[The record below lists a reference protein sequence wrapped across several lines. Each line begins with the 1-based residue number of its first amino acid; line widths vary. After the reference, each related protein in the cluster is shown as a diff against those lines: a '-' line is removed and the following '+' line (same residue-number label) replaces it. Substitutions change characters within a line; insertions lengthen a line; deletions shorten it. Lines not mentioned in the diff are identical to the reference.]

1 MKTRRWLTAEP
12 DFAEAR
18 ALSAACGF
26 TPLAAATLCARGIT
40 TPEAAEAFLNPPGL
54 YDPYLL
60 AGMDTAVKVIRTAVR
75 EKKKIVVFGDY
86 DVDGI
91 TATCVLTDYLCS
103 AGADCAYYIP
113 DRLSEGY
120 GLNCAALGRLHE
132 KGAELIV
139 TVDSGITAHEEAAYA
154 ASIGLRMVITDHHEC
169 HEERPAAEAV
179 VNPKRPDCTY
189 PFRELAGVGVAF
201 KLVAALMGS
210 QGKALARY
218 ADLVA
223 LGTVADVMPIVGE
236 NRLIVAEGLRRLAA
250 PRSPGLEMLLREA
263 GMKGKKLTSG
273 TISYVL
279 APRINAAGRL
289 GNASLAAELFLTR
302 DPGRAQQLAA
312 SLCEQNKE
320 RQAAEN
326 RILTQALAVLRH
338 EYDPLEDRIIVLA
351 GDGWHHGVIGIVSSR
366 LCDRYS
372 CPVVL
377 VSLDGEMGKGSGRSV
392 KGFNL
397 FEALSDAEDL
407 LEKYGGH
414 ELAAGLTIRRENFG
428 AFKERI
434 TAYAARHLQRNC
446 LNPVIQI
453 DCEIEPSWIS
463 LANVEGL
470 SVLEPFGMKNP
481 QPVFMMTDLLVEE
494 ITPISSDRHVRL
506 SLRKDGTLYTA
517 MLFGTGAGGCGFAQG
532 NYIDAA
538 FHLEINEF
546 RGRRTVQLNVRDV
559 HLSQCEAVAD
569 QRLLN
574 VYNSYMGDQPLTAL
588 QAQQLLP
595 DRRDLVAVWRHIV
608 SRAEEGRLSVPSNA
622 LSRRITWESHRN
634 VNIGKLFV
642 CLDVFSES
650 SLLSYHF
657 KDGLL
662 HIIVKHHEGKADISR
677 SVVLATLT
685 QMAKPVSPPDGGRE
699 QTGQPGPSLSGRA

>member
-1 MKTRRWLTAEP
+1 MKTKRWLTAKP
-12 DFAEAR
+12 DFSEAR

-26 TPLAAATLCARGIT
+26 TPLAAVTLCARGVT
-40 TPEAAEAFLNPPGL
+40 TPEAADAFLNPSGL
-54 YDPYLL
+54 YDPRLL
-60 AGMDTAVKVIRTAVR
+60 TDMDAAVECIRTAVL
-75 EKKKIVVFGDY
+75 EGKKIVVFGDY

-91 TATCVLTDYLCS
+91 TATCVLTDYLRS
-103 AGADCAYYIP
+103 VGADCDYYIP
-113 DRLSEGY
+113 NRLSEGY
-120 GLNCAALGRLHE
+120 GLNCAAIKQLHE
-132 KGAELIV
+132 AGAELIV
-139 TVDSGITAHEEAAYA
+139 TVDSGITAHEEAEYA
-154 ASIGLRMVITDHHEC
+154 ASLGLRMVITDHHEC
-169 HEERPAAEAV
+169 HEVRPSAEAV
-179 VNPKRPDCTY
+179 VNPKRPDSTY

-201 KLVAALMGS
+201 KLVAALMEN
-210 QGKALARY
+210 QEEALARY

-236 NRLIVAEGLRRLAA
+236 NRLIVSEGLRRLAE

-289 GNASLAAELFLTR
+289 GNATLAAELFLTW
-302 DPGRAQQLAA
+302 DPERAQKLAVL
-312 SLCEQNKE
+312 LCEQNKE

-326 RILTQALAVLRH
+326 RILEQALAILRH
-338 EYDPLEDRIIVLA
+338 EYDPLEDKMIVLA
-351 GDGWHHGVIGIVSSR
+351 GEGWHHGVIGIVSSR

-377 VSLDGEMGKGSGRSV
+377 ISLDGETGKGSGRSI

-397 FEALSDAEDL
+397 FEALSDAGDL

-414 ELAAGLTIRRENFG
+414 ELAAGLTIQRGQFE
-428 AFKERI
+428 AFKKRI
-434 TAYAARHLQRNC
+434 TAYAAEHLQQVS
-446 LNPVIQI
+446 LNPVLQI
-453 DCEIEPSWIS
+453 DCQLEPAFIN
-463 LANVEGL
+463 LENVEGL
-470 SVLEPFGMKNP
+470 SALEPFGMKNP
-481 QPVFMMTDLLVEE
+481 QPVFMMTDMLVEE

-506 SLRKDGTLYTA
+506 GLRKDGVPYTA
-517 MLFGTGAGGCGFAQG
+517 MLFGTGTGGCGFAQG
-532 NYIDAA
+532 NYVDVA

-559 HLSQCEAVAD
+559 RLSQCEIIAD

-574 VYNSYMGDQPLTAL
+574 LYNSYMGDQPLTAL
-588 QAQQLLP
+588 QAQLLLP

-622 LSRRITWESHRN
+622 LSRRISWESRRKI
-634 VNIGKLFV
+634 NIGKLFV

-657 KDGLL
+657 REGMLN
-662 HIIVKHHEGKADISR
+662 IIVKYHEGKADISK
-677 SVVLATLT
+677 SVVLATLM
-685 QMAKPVSPPDGGRE
+685 QMAKPGGPPHGN
-699 QTGQPGPSLSGRA
+699 